1 MRRLLSS
8 FLLVGILAAL
18 AFAGVRMLDGA
29 NTASATNPPSMDS
42 MNVDMDP
49 TGNTAAGLLAPHT
62 EVLGTI
68 QLCARADNDGVMN
81 FDEDSI
87 DTLNVD
93 VTAINIPLVNK
104 MNAFAFSLGYSAPNI
119 NVTAADFNFLL
130 KSTAGSSTLGAGDET
145 LLPDSDGSYDAAAAD
160 TGGAGAADSGSGVLE
175 RLALE
180 AVGAPYLILPLTLS
194 SAAHIDT
201 GNIARV
207 PDALNGAKMAA
218 VRQTPM

>member
-1 MRRLLSS
+1 
-8 FLLVGILAAL
+8 
-18 AFAGVRMLDGA
+18 
-29 NTASATNPPSMDS
+29 

-49 TGNTAAGLLAPHT
+49 TGNTAAGLPAPHT

-130 KSTAGSSTLGAGDET
+130 KSTTGSSTLGAGDET
-145 LLPDSDGSYDAAAAD
+145 LLPDIDGSYDAAAAD

-207 PDALNGAKMAA
+207 PDALNGAKMAVNGPRPTNSDVKVVSVGI
-218 VRQTPM
+218 VRTRPPRSAFPSR